1 MRLLLLST
9 TVALGLMTH
18 GRLASARDAHL
29 ESIEWLTAD
38 ADLVVHG
45 TLIRSQLT
53 GPAVAPGGRRWDRD
67 DLVKAVL
74 KGEGPKSGEL
84 TFAVP
89 AADNWLPFRWD
100 EPGAEWL
107 FFLVNSGRVRR
118 DVAPIAVSLPARPP
132 TRRTP
137 GGGPA
142 LDVEHARRPGRCE
155 PAFPFARSGVWTI
168 DFQHLTGRG
177 PVLAAVREAI
187 RTAPAGVPEDS
198 ELDDPLAVAPT

>member
-1 MRLLLLST
+1 LLST
-9 TVALGLMTH
+9 TVALGLMTQ

-45 TLIRSQLT
+45 TLVRSQR
-53 GPAVAPGGRRWDRD
+53 GSEVQPSGWRWDRVMI
-67 DLVKAVL
+67 LVKAVL

-89 AADNWLPFRWD
+89 APDRWVPPRWG

-118 DVAPIAVSLPARPP
+118 DVAPDLPSPCRLALQLGADSVWRAVR
-132 TRRTP
+132 
-137 GGGPA
+137 
-142 LDVEHARRPGRCE
+142 LDVEERPPRAGRACLPIRPVGRLDDRLQAPDRSRPCPRGGAGGDPDRARRGAE
-155 PAFPFARSGVWTI
+155 GV
-168 DFQHLTGRG
+168 
-177 PVLAAVREAI
+177 
-187 RTAPAGVPEDS
+187 
-198 ELDDPLAVAPT
+198 